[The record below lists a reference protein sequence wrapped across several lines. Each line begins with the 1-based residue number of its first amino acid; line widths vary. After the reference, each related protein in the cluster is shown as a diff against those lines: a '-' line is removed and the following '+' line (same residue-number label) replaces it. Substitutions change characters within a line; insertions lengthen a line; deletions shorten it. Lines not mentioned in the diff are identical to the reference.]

1 MRRAIAVVVSVLLS
15 LLGLACRP
23 DVKSADF
30 AVLSDVHLHDGAA
43 LGASGPDFEAYLA
56 LDRKMI
62 GESQELLDAALADL
76 DRAPLDFVL
85 ISGDLTKDG
94 ERVNHELMAREL
106 AALQRRHHGLGIY
119 VVPGNHDIYN
129 PGAVSYLTSPPTPVE
144 QVSPADFRRIYAA
157 FGYREA
163 LDRDP
168 GSLSYLA
175 EPRPGIWL
183 LAIDSCDYL
192 DNHALGTSVTSGRLT
207 PATQAW
213 ILARLQE
220 AARRHKTVIAMM
232 HHGVVEHFLG
242 ESQLFSEYLLTG
254 YPAAG
259 KALADAGLR
268 LVFTGHFHANDV
280 VVASYGTSHLYDVET
295 GSLVTAPSP
304 YRLVH
309 LDVDART
316 FDVSTRHVLGIPSHP
331 SDFLAWSQ
339 AYLLEGLT
347 DLTMYQLTH
356 PPYSLPEAVAG
367 QLAPLVVGGLA
378 AHYAGDE
385 AAPPQVTA
393 AITAML
399 GSGDPLTVGLGQSL
413 YGLWNDL
420 PPPDGE
426 VSIEAE

>member
-1 MRRAIAVVVSVLLS
+1 MRRVIVAVLSVLLS

-23 DVKSADF
+23 DVRSADF

-62 GESQELLDAALADL
+62 GQSQELLDAALADL
-76 DRAPLDFVL
+76 DAAPLDFLLV
-85 ISGDLTKDG
+85 SGDLTKDG
-94 ERVNHELMAREL
+94 ERANHELLARKL
-106 AALQRRHHGLGIY
+106 AALERRHHGLEIY

-129 PGAVSYLTSPPTPVE
+129 PGAVSYLTSPPTPVD
-144 QVSPADFRRIYAA
+144 QVSPADFQRIYAA

-183 LAIDSCDYL
+183 LAIDSCDYE
-192 DNHALGTSVTSGRLT
+192 DNLTLGTSVTSGRLT

-242 ESQLFSEYLLTG
+242 QAQLFSEYLLTG

-280 VVASYGTSHLYDVET
+280 VVADYGTSHLYDVET

-316 FDVSTRHVLGIPSHP
+316 FDVSTRHVTSIPSHP
-331 SDFLAWSQ
+331 GDFPAWSQ
-339 AYLLEGLT
+339 AFLMDGLN

-356 PPYSLPEAVAG
+356 PPYSLPEAVAE
-367 QLAPLVVGGLA
+367 QLAPLVAGGLA

-385 AAPPQVTA
+385 AVPAQVLA
-393 AITAML
+393 VIQAML
-399 GSGDPLTVGLGQSL
+399 GSGDPLTIGLGQSL
-413 YGLWNDL
+413 YGLWTDL
-420 PPPDGE
+420 PPADGE
-426 VSIEAE
+426 VSIELE